1 MDKRRKLRIN
11 IMEGEKVKDNKKWL
25 FITPALLIMVLSRY
39 ILAKYGSEANDKLG
53 FLILGLVIL
62 FIICGILY
70 FVMKKYYLLS
80 LGILTIL
87 IPFVVYYVGLYSK
100 NEVFKTIGVVALLL
114 IIIGWCIFLKLYL
127 KYKNK

>member
-1 MDKRRKLRIN
+1 
-11 IMEGEKVKDNKKWL
+11 MEGEKVKDNKKWL

-70 FVMKKYYLLS
+70 FVIKKYYLLS